1 MPPFFRPPEGVYSI
15 RTLEKT
21 QQLGYKTIFWSFAY
35 RDWVTDDQPG
45 KEAAFNNII
54 NYSHNGCI
62 MLLHAVSKTNTNVLK
77 DVITQLKNEGYEFKS
92 LNDLPEK

>member
-1 MPPFFRPPEGVYSI
+1 
-15 RTLEKT
+15 
-21 QQLGYKTIFWSFAY
+21 
-35 RDWVTDDQPG
+35 
-45 KEAAFNNII
+45 
-54 NYSHNGCI
+54 I